1 MARDGVGLHLA
12 ASFVGSSRT
21 LSFMIAL
28 VTGSSGF
35 IGSHLVDA
43 LLTRGATVRV
53 VGRAGAPAGAPDPRV
68 TRCTMDLMDDRSVRE
83 SPAWEG
89 VTHLFHLAGVTKRR
103 TLAQF
108 RSGNL
113 VPTANLLAA
122 AEARGGDAPPRV
134 VLVSTQAAGGPA
146 SSPDR
151 PVREDDPPRPIEG
164 YGQSKLEAEQ
174 AALRYDGRLPVTIVR
189 PAAVY
194 GPRDRDFLRAF
205 RLAARSITIHA
216 VPRENRFS
224 IVHVADL
231 VDALLRAG
239 DRPEAVGRIYNV
251 ANDDSVSWQELYDE
265 VAAAASLTPAV
276 SLQLPLPAIALA
288 GYAGDVVSALT
299 GWHTLANR
307 HKTRLAR
314 PRWWLCD
321 PSRAHDE
328 LDWISAIPLQRGV
341 RDTYL
346 WYLAARW
353 MRPRPAGSGGA
364 AVPTEES
371 QV

>member
-1 MARDGVGLHLA
+1 
-12 ASFVGSSRT
+12 
-21 LSFMIAL
+21 MIAL

-43 LLTRGATVRV
+43 LVARGATVRV
-53 VGRAGAPAGAPDPRV
+53 LARAGAAAGEPDART
-68 TRCTMDLMDDRSVRE
+68 TRWTVDLLDDRSVRE
-83 SPAWEG
+83 SPAWED
-89 VTHLFHLAGVTKRR
+89 VTHVFHLAGVTKRR

-108 RSGNL
+108 RSGNV
-113 VPTANLLAA
+113 VPTANLLGAA
-122 AEARGGDAPPRV
+122 VARVGDSPPRMV
-134 VLVSTQAAGGPA
+134 FVSTQAAGGPA

-151 PVREDDPPRPIEG
+151 PVREDDPPLPIEG

-174 AALRYDGRLPVTIVR
+174 VVLRYEGQLPVTIVR

-205 RLAARSITIHA
+205 RLAARSVAIHA
-216 VPRENRFS
+216 VPRQHRFS

-231 VDALLRAG
+231 VDALLRAAE
-239 DRPEAVGRIYNV
+239 RPQAVGRTYNV
-251 ANDDSVSWQELYDE
+251 ANDAPVSWQELYAE
-265 VAAAASLTPAV
+265 IAAAASLEPALT
-276 SLQLPLPAIALA
+276 LQLPLPAIAAA
-288 GYAGDVVSALT
+288 GYAGDVVSAFT

-321 PSRAHDE
+321 PGRAHDE
-328 LDWISAIPLQRGV
+328 LGWNSAIPLQRGV

-353 MRPRPAGSGGA
+353 MRPRTADRAS
-364 AVPTEES
+364 VPTEES

>member
-1 MARDGVGLHLA
+1 
-12 ASFVGSSRT
+12 
-21 LSFMIAL
+21 MIAL

-43 LLTRGATVRV
+43 LITRGATVRV
-53 VGRAGAPAGAPDPRV
+53 LARAGAAAGEPDPRT
-68 TRCTMDLMDDRSVRE
+68 TRWTVDLLDDRSVRE
-83 SPAWEG
+83 TPAWDG
-89 VTHLFHLAGVTKRR
+89 VTHVFHLAGVTKRR

-108 RSGNL
+108 RSGNV

-122 AEARGGDAPPRV
+122 AVARGGVSPPRMV
-134 VLVSTQAAGGPA
+134 FVSSQAAGGPA

-151 PVREDDPPRPIEG
+151 PVREDDPPLPIEG
-164 YGQSKLEAEQ
+164 YGQSKLEAER
-174 AALRYDGRLPVTIVR
+174 ATLRYDGELPVTIIR

-205 RLAARSITIHA
+205 RLAARSIAIHA
-216 VPRENRFS
+216 VPRQNRFS

-231 VDALLRAG
+231 VDALLRAAE
-239 DRPEAVGRIYNV
+239 RPQAVGRTYNV
-251 ANDDSVSWQELYDE
+251 ANDAPVSWQELYAE
-265 VAAAASLTPAV
+265 IAEAASLEPAL
-276 SLQLPLPAIALA
+276 SLQLPLPAIAAA

-321 PSRAHDE
+321 PARARDE
-328 LDWISAIPLQRGV
+328 LGWISTIPLQRGV

-353 MRPRPAGSGGA
+353 MRPRTAGRAS
-364 AVPTEES
+364 VPTEES

>member
-1 MARDGVGLHLA
+1 MAREIVGLHLA
-12 ASFVGSSRT
+12 ASFR
-21 LSFMIAL
+21 LLNAHAPFFMIAL

-43 LLTRGATVRV
+43 LLSRGASVRV
-53 VGRAGAPAGAPDPRV
+53 LARAGAEAGEPDPRT
-68 TRCTMDLMDDRSVRE
+68 TRWTVDLLDDRSVRE
-83 SPAWEG
+83 TPAWEG
-89 VTHLFHLAGVTKRR
+89 VTHVFHVAGVTKRR

-108 RSGNL
+108 RSGNV

-122 AEARGGDAPPRV
+122 ALARGGDTPPRV
-134 VLVSTQAAGGPA
+134 VFVSTQAAGGPA

-151 PVREDDPPRPIEG
+151 PVREDDPPRPVEG

-174 AALRYDGRLPVTIVR
+174 AVLRYEGQVPVTIVR

-205 RLAARSITIHA
+205 RLAARSIAIHA
-216 VPRENRFS
+216 VPRRNRFS

-239 DRPEAVGRIYNV
+239 DRPEAVGRTYNV
-251 ANDDSVSWQELYDE
+251 ANDAPVSFQELYDE
-265 VAAAASLTPAV
+265 IAAAASLVPSMNIQVPMAAV
-276 SLQLPLPAIALA
+276 AAA

-321 PSRAHDE
+321 PSRAHNE
-328 LDWISAIPLQRGV
+328 LGWNSSIPLQRGV

-353 MRPRPAGSGGA
+353 MRPRTSGRA
-364 AVPTEES
+364 SAPTEES

>member
-1 MARDGVGLHLA
+1 
-12 ASFVGSSRT
+12 
-21 LSFMIAL
+21 MIAL

-43 LLTRGATVRV
+43 LLSRGATVRV
-53 VGRAGAPAGAPDPRV
+53 LARTGAAAGAPDPRV
-68 TRCTMDLMDDRSVRE
+68 ARWTADLLDDRSVRE
-83 SPAWEG
+83 TPAWEG

-108 RSGNL
+108 RSGNV

-122 AEARGGDAPPRV
+122 AVARGDASPPRV
-134 VLVSTQAAGGPA
+134 VFVSTQAAGGPA

-174 AALRYDGRLPVTIVR
+174 AALRYDSRLPVTIIR

-205 RLAARSITIHA
+205 RLAARSIPIHA
-216 VPRENRFS
+216 VPRQNRFS

-231 VDALLRAG
+231 VDALLRAS
-239 DRPEAVGRIYNV
+239 DRPEAVGRTYNV
-251 ANDDSVSWQELYDE
+251 ANDAAVSWQELYTE
-265 VAAAASLTPAV
+265 IAAAAAVVPALNV
-276 SLQLPLPAIALA
+276 QVPLPAIAAA

-321 PSRAHDE
+321 PTRAHDE
-328 LDWISAIPLQRGV
+328 LGWNSGIRLQRGV

-353 MRPRPAGSGGA
+353 MRPRTTGRAS
-364 AVPTEES
+364 VPTEES

>member
-1 MARDGVGLHLA
+1 
-12 ASFVGSSRT
+12 
-21 LSFMIAL
+21 MIAL

-43 LLTRGATVRV
+43 LITRGATVRV
-53 VGRAGAPAGAPDPRV
+53 LARAGAAAAEPDPRT
-68 TRCTMDLMDDRSVRE
+68 TRWTVDLLDDRSVRE
-83 SPAWEG
+83 TPAWEG
-89 VTHLFHLAGVTKRR
+89 VTHVFHLAGVTKRR

-108 RSGNL
+108 RSGNV

-122 AEARGGDAPPRV
+122 AVARGGSAPPRMV
-134 VLVSTQAAGGPA
+134 FVSSQAAGGPA
-146 SSPDR
+146 TSPDR

-174 AALRYDGRLPVTIVR
+174 AALRYRSQLPVTIVR

-205 RLAARSITIHA
+205 RLAARSIAIHA

-231 VDALLRAG
+231 VDAVLRAG
-239 DRPEAVGRIYNV
+239 DRPEAAGRSYNV
-251 ANDDSVSWQELYDE
+251 ANDAPVSWQELYTE
-265 VAAAASLTPAV
+265 IAAAASLTPALGV
-276 SLQLPLPAIALA
+276 QVPMAAIAAA

-321 PSRAHDE
+321 PSRARDE
-328 LDWISAIPLQRGV
+328 LGWTSAVPLQRGV

-353 MRPRPAGSGGA
+353 MRPRATGRGGA
-364 AVPTEES
+364 SAPTEES
-371 QV
+371 RV

>member
-1 MARDGVGLHLA
+1 
-12 ASFVGSSRT
+12 
-21 LSFMIAL
+21 MIAL

-43 LLTRGATVRV
+43 LVSRGATVRV
-53 VGRAGAPAGAPDPRV
+53 LARAGAAAAAAAAPDPRT
-68 TRCTMDLMDDRSVRE
+68 TRWTVDLLDDRSVRE
-83 SPAWEG
+83 TPAWDG
-89 VTHLFHLAGVTKRR
+89 VTHVFHLAGVTKRS

-108 RSGNL
+108 RSGNV

-122 AEARGGDAPPRV
+122 AVARGGGSPPRV
-134 VLVSTQAAGGPA
+134 VFVSTQAAGGPA

-174 AALRYDGRLPVTIVR
+174 AVLRYAGRLPVTIIR

-205 RLAARSITIHA
+205 RLAARSIAIHA
-216 VPRENRFS
+216 VPRQNRFS
-224 IVHVADL
+224 IVHAADL
-231 VDALLRAG
+231 VDALLRAAE
-239 DRPEAVGRIYNV
+239 RPEAVGRTYNV
-251 ANDDSVSWQELYDE
+251 ANDAPVSWQALYAE
-265 VAAAASLTPAV
+265 IAAAASLAPTFTIQV
-276 SLQLPLPAIALA
+276 PLPAIAAA

-328 LDWISAIPLQRGV
+328 LGWNAAIPLQRGV

-353 MRPRPAGSGGA
+353 MRPRTAGQAS
-364 AVPTEES
+364 VPTEES
-371 QV
+371 RV

>member
-1 MARDGVGLHLA
+1 
-12 ASFVGSSRT
+12 
-21 LSFMIAL
+21 MIAL

-43 LLTRGATVRV
+43 LIARGATVRV
-53 VGRAGAPAGAPDPRV
+53 LARAGGPASAPDVRV
-68 TRCTMDLMDDRSVRE
+68 ARWTVDLLDDRSVRE
-83 SPAWEG
+83 SPAWQD
-89 VTHLFHLAGVTKRR
+89 VTHVFHLAGVTKRR

-108 RSGNL
+108 RNGNV

-122 AEARGGDAPPRV
+122 AQARGGSAPPRV

-164 YGQSKLEAEQ
+164 YGQSKLEAER
-174 AALRYDGRLPVTIVR
+174 AARQYDGRLPVAILR
-189 PAAVY
+189 PSAVY

-205 RLAARSITIHA
+205 RLAARSIPIHA
-216 VPRENRFS
+216 VPRQNCFS
-224 IVHVADL
+224 ILHVTDL

-239 DRPEAVGRIYNV
+239 ERPEAVGRTYYV
-251 ANDDSVSWQELYDE
+251 ANDAPVSWQELYAE
-265 VAAAASLTPAV
+265 IAAAASCTPRFD
-276 SLQLPLPAIALA
+276 LQLPLPALA
-288 GYAGDVVSALT
+288 AAGLAGDVLSALT

-314 PRWWLCD
+314 PRWWVCD

-328 LDWISAIPLQRGV
+328 LDWISAVPLQRGV
-341 RDTYL
+341 RETYL

-353 MRPRPAGSGGA
+353 MGPRAHGRAS
-364 AVPTEES
+364 VPTEES

>member
-1 MARDGVGLHLA
+1 
-12 ASFVGSSRT
+12 
-21 LSFMIAL
+21 MIAL

-43 LLTRGATVRV
+43 LITRGATVRV
-53 VGRAGAPAGAPDPRV
+53 LARAGAAAGEPDPRT
-68 TRCTMDLMDDRSVRE
+68 TRWTVDLLDDRSVRE
-83 SPAWEG
+83 TPAWDG
-89 VTHLFHLAGVTKRR
+89 VTHVFHLAGVTKRR

-108 RSGNL
+108 RSGNV

-122 AEARGGDAPPRV
+122 AVARGGVSPPRMV
-134 VLVSTQAAGGPA
+134 FVSSQAAGGPA

-151 PVREDDPPRPIEG
+151 PVREDDPPLPIEG
-164 YGQSKLEAEQ
+164 YGQSKLEAER
-174 AALRYDGRLPVTIVR
+174 ATLRYDGELPVTIIR

-205 RLAARSITIHA
+205 RLAARSIAIHA
-216 VPRENRFS
+216 VPRRNRFS

-231 VDALLRAG
+231 VDALLRAAE
-239 DRPEAVGRIYNV
+239 RPQAVGRTYNV
-251 ANDDSVSWQELYDE
+251 ANDAPVSWQELYAE
-265 VAAAASLTPAV
+265 IAAAASLEPAL
-276 SLQLPLPAIALA
+276 SLQLPLPAIAAA

-321 PSRAHDE
+321 PARARDE
-328 LDWISAIPLQRGV
+328 LGWISTIPLQRGV

-353 MRPRPAGSGGA
+353 MRPRTAGRAS
-364 AVPTEES
+364 VPTEES